1 MKKITVREL
10 ALCGVLAAVYAG
22 VTLATASFAYGP
34 IQFRIAEALC
44 VIPFFAPVTSLGLF
58 VGCLVA
64 NLFSPVTAL
73 DIVIGSAAT
82 LLGCLWT
89 SRLRSRWLTP
99 LPTVLVNAVMVGAM
113 LAAVY
118 TPDAFWQ
125 GFLLNG
131 LQVGAGELAVMLVLG
146 LPLASYL
153 QRSRLI
159 DRVLGTRR
167 SAAQDRAAGTGNA
180 R

>member
-10 ALCGVLAAVYAG
+10 ALCGVLAAVYAV
-22 VTLATASFAYGP
+22 VTIATASFAYGP

-44 VIPFFAPVTSLGLF
+44 VLPFFAPVTTLGLF

-64 NLFSPVTAL
+64 NLFSTVSAL

-82 LLGCLWT
+82 LIGCMWT
-89 SRLRSRWLTP
+89 SKLRNRWLTP
-99 LPTVLVNAVMVGAM
+99 LPTVLVNGVLVGAM

-125 GFLLNG
+125 GFLVNG
-131 LQVGAGELAVMLVLG
+131 LQVAAGELAVMLVLG
-146 LPLASYL
+146 LPLMAYL
-153 QRSRLI
+153 QKSQLLPRLLGKELRSH
-159 DRVLGTRR
+159 
-167 SAAQDRAAGTGNA
+167 A
-180 R
+180 

>member
-1 MKKITVREL
+1 MRKITVREL
-10 ALCGVLAAVYAG
+10 ALCGVLAAAYAG
-22 VTLATASFAYGP
+22 VTVATASFAYGP

-44 VIPFFAPVTSLGLF
+44 VIPFFAPVTTLGLF
-58 VGCLVA
+58 IGCLAA

-89 SRLRSRWLTP
+89 SRLRSRWLVP
-99 LPTVLVNAVMVGAM
+99 LPTVAVNGVMVGAM

-131 LQVGAGELAVMLVLG
+131 AQVAAGELAVMAVLG
-146 LPLASYL
+146 LPLAAYL
-153 QRSRLI
+153 QRTGLI

-167 SAAQDRAAGTGNA
+167 AASRG
-180 R
+180 